1 MADVGAAPTHRT
13 PLVRRHRRLFVAG
26 LIGSIVAAILVAVLA
41 IVLAPTTPLRQVT
54 IPLADRNAPPAL
66 VRAAEELHYRPA
78 TKDDRIESG
87 PIAAAPDPPAGLL
100 PVGSRAPDFTLPTPS
115 GTPVSLRSLRGKAL
129 LLEFFATWCPHCAAE
144 APHLRRLA
152 AVVPKKDA
160 AFLSVNANS
169 EDAPSVFAYHVYFGL
184 PFPALVDHGWRS
196 VTWPEHGPIGP
207 VSSRY
212 GVRLF
217 PTFYVIGPDGRI
229 AWRSAGEQ
237 PDALLRRELR
247 RAAAG

>member
-1 MADVGAAPTHRT
+1 MAETGAARSPRT
-13 PLVRRHRRLFVAG
+13 PLVRRHRSLFVAG
-26 LIGSIVAAILVAVLA
+26 LAASIVAAVLVAVLA

-66 VRAAEELHYRPA
+66 LRAAAELHYRPA
-78 TKDDRIESG
+78 TKDDTIENA
-87 PIAAAPDPPAGLL
+87 PIAAAPDPPSGLL
-100 PVGSRAPDFTLPTPS
+100 PISSRAPDFTLRAPS
-115 GTPVSLRSLRGKAL
+115 GTPVSLRSLRGKAV

-152 AVVPKKDA
+152 AALPKKDT
-160 AFLSVNANS
+160 AFLSVNADS

-184 PFPALVDHGWRS
+184 PFPALVDHGSRA
-196 VTWPEHGPIGP
+196 VTWPDHGPIGP

-212 GVRLF
+212 GVREF
-217 PTFYVIGPDGRI
+217 PTFYVIAPDGRI

-237 PDALLRRELR
+237 PDRLLRLELK
-247 RAAAG
+247 RAAAR